1 MKHCLTA
8 LFALTAMVAMPALAS
23 AATLIYPDIPA
34 KVSMDD
40 HLAVVVPLATAA
52 VAPRSTAL
60 IVPRDGDASE
70 RLANAET
77 TYLTS
82 ECPAVLSHPADHSAM
97 LERYCQDGR
106 A

>member
-1 MKHCLTA
+1 MKTRVTA
-8 LFALTAMVAMPALAS
+8 LLALSAIVALPAIAS

-52 VAPRSTAL
+52 IAPHSTAL
-60 IVPRDGDASE
+60 IVPRNGDASE

-82 ECPAVLSHPADHSAM
+82 ECPAVLSHPADHTAM
-97 LERYCQDGR
+97 LERYCQDSRG
-106 A
+106 